1 MKYIFSLNT
10 ENANF
15 KKGFTLLEL
24 LISLAV
30 LSILMLATSS
40 IFVRSFG
47 SYQGTKRIES
57 NISDAQF
64 LMNSIAKELRTSTVV
79 APTSDGSTQSLKFF
93 EYSKSECIQYRFNS
107 GTIEVARSSS
117 GSTFESCNN
126 TANLS
131 GFSRVGIGSIS
142 GSFYSLPSKP
152 VSPGPQRVGRVTVTL
167 SIQVSGSDPVVL
179 QSTTSLRDYGYAGL
193 Q

>member
-1 MKYIFSLNT
+1 MNNIFFTKKEKSVL
-10 ENANF
+10 

-40 IFVRSFG
+40 IFVKSFG
-47 SYQGTKRIES
+47 SYQATKRIES

-93 EYSKSECIQYRFNS
+93 EYSKSECVQYRFNS
-107 GTIEVARSSS
+107 GAIEVARSSS
-117 GSTFESCNN
+117 GSDFASCNN
-126 TANLS
+126 TSNLS
-131 GFSRVGIGSIS
+131 GFTRVGIGSVT

-152 VSPGPQRVGRVTVTL
+152 ASPGPQRIGRVTVTL
-167 SIQVSGSDPVVL
+167 SIQISGSNPVVL